1 MDFKKKPSTDFKP
14 VDKLDKDEAGRQI
27 EALREGIDYHDY
39 RYYVKNDPVISDA
52 VYDKLFKRLQELE
65 DAYPEFQSGNSP
77 TRRVGAEPV
86 DELKKV
92 EHSAVM
98 LSLNASLE
106 KKEVRDFFDFVARN
120 TNRKDVEFVLE
131 PKFDGFSVEIVYEEG
146 RFKYGA
152 TRGDGK
158 TGQDIS
164 ENLKTIGAVPLRLR
178 KQGDLPRFVAVRG
191 EVFMPKDGFQQL
203 NQRRIENGREPFS
216 NPRNAAAGTMRQ
228 LDPGNVAD
236 KPFEI
241 LFYEVLKIE
250 AAQLKTHWETLHR
263 MAQWGL
269 KTDSR
274 SRRCTKLSEVA
285 DFHSRLAE
293 SRDDLEYEIDGVV
306 IKVDDLQLRE
316 RLGTRQRS
324 PRWAFAWKFPPKQE
338 VTILEKIVVQVGR
351 TGKLTPVALLQPVDV
366 GGVTV
371 SRATLHNED
380 EVLEKD
386 VRPGDKVRIARAGDV
401 IPEVVERIKTPGR
414 KRSEKFSM
422 PRQCPSCGSEIVREG
437 AYHFC
442 PAGLACRPQLVGGIL
457 HYGSREALDI
467 EGLGEETAADLVN
480 KEFVKDFADLYR
492 LSEEDLRQLEGF
504 AEKSAR
510 QLHEAIQKSKKPR
523 LDRFLYAL
531 GIRHVGQRTAQ
542 ILAEQVRR
550 LDALKE
556 ADAEDLER
564 ISDIGPEIARSCA
577 DFFAREKNR
586 AVLDR
591 LADSGVKVQAMPAG
605 EKAQPLQGMTFVF
618 TGSLA
623 DYTRREAKRAVEN
636 RGGRATSSVSGE
648 TDYLVVGENP
658 GSKRDEA
665 EAQDVEIL
673 DEDGFKDRIGD

>member
-1 MDFKKKPSTDFKP
+1 MAFKKNPSTDFKP
-14 VDKLDKDEAGRQI
+14 VDALDKDEARRQI

-52 VYDKLFKRLQELE
+52 VYDKLFKRLRELE
-65 DAYPEFQSGNSP
+65 EAYPQFQSDNSP

-106 KKEVRDFFDFVARN
+106 KKEVRNFFDFVIRN
-120 TNRKDVEFVLE
+120 ADRKDVEFVLE

-158 TGQDIS
+158 TGEDIS
-164 ENLKTIGAVPLRLR
+164 ANLKTIGAVPLRLR
-178 KQGDLPRFVAVRG
+178 KQDGLPGFVAVRG

-203 NQRRIENGREPFS
+203 NQRRIENGREPFA
-216 NPRNAAAGTMRQ
+216 NPRNAAAGSMRQ

-236 KPFEI
+236 KPFDI

-250 AAQLKTHWETLHR
+250 AAQLKTHWETLRR

-285 DFHSRLAE
+285 DFHRRLDQ
-293 SRDDLEYEIDGVV
+293 SRDDLDYEIDGVV

-316 RLGTRQRS
+316 RLGTRQCS

-422 PRQCPSCGSEIVREG
+422 PQQCPSCGSEIVREG

-457 HYGSREALDI
+457 HYGSREALNI
-467 EGLGEETAADLVN
+467 EGLGEKTAADLVN
-480 KEFVKDFADLYR
+480 KEFFKDFADLYR
-492 LSEEDLRQLEGF
+492 LSEDDLRHLEGF

-510 QLHEAIQKSKKPR
+510 QLHEAIQKSKKPH

-531 GIRHVGQRTAQ
+531 GIRHVGQRTAR
-542 ILAEQVRR
+542 ILAEQFRT

-556 ADAEDLER
+556 AGKEDLER
-564 ISDIGPEIARSCA
+564 ISDIGPEIARSIA

-591 LADSGVKVQAMPAG
+591 LADSGVEVQPMPAG
-605 EKAQPLQGMTFVF
+605 KKAQPLQGTTFVF

-623 DYTRREAKRAVEN
+623 DYTRQEAKRAVED
-636 RGGRATSSVSGE
+636 RGARATSSISGE

-673 DEDGFKDRIGD
+673 DENGFKDLIGD